1 MRVALGPAGASYV
14 AVAEECSMW
23 QSQSTEAASG
33 IRGAQA
39 GGCTREGV
47 GEKGEI
53 RGGPGP
59 HGGNVLIVFVV
70 IPSSPRCVSVGGP
83 KKLN

>member
-39 GGCTREGV
+39 GGCTRGGV
-47 GEKGEI
+47 GEKGEKGRSWPTRRERTDRVCCDSQLPPMCE
-53 RGGPGP
+53 RGGTA
-59 HGGNVLIVFVV
+59 
-70 IPSSPRCVSVGGP
+70 

>member
-39 GGCTREGV
+39 GGCTRG
-47 GEKGEI
+47 GRRGKGGKGE
-53 RGGPGP
+53 
-59 HGGNVLIVFVV
+59 VLAHTA
-70 IPSSPRCVSVGGP
+70 GTY
-83 KKLN
+83 

>member
-1 MRVALGPAGASYV
+1 MRDALGPAGASYV
-14 AVAEECSMW
+14 AVAEEFSMW

-39 GGCTREGV
+39 GGCTRGAW
-47 GEKGEI
+47 GKWGK

-70 IPSSPRCVSVGGP
+70 IPSSPRCF
-83 KKLN
+83 